1 MRQTKCKWNLHAAW
15 LKMTLL
21 LVFTKQAND
30 THVLM
35 EKKTYL
41 VGYYINI
48 SRTRGFCSRL
58 DGKLM
63 ISFVLTNT

>member
-1 MRQTKCKWNLHAAW
+1 MRQTECKWNLHAAW

-35 EKKTYL
+35 EKK
-41 VGYYINI
+41 NI
-48 SRTRGFCSRL
+48 SSRL
-58 DGKLM
+58 LHKY
-63 ISFVLTNT
+63 IKN